1 MAVESP
7 GRPEEQQP
15 SGSATVDEHEPRDP
29 DGGRDPRL
37 AFTSPTDNA
46 PVPAPVPTQGGEDRT
61 APGAAADDDADG
73 PEDGR
78 TKPGPK
84 PAGKNGKAPAGGEGS
99 GPKPKGAAAK
109 PADAD
114 AGEGGKT
121 SGKDAGSGSRSGSAS
136 ESKPKP
142 KPAASAKRTTGGGEA
157 ASGSRPKADQT
168 SAEADDGAGA
178 GKASDGGKP
187 PGRSQSREGS
197 GEKAAPAP
205 KAKAAPKA
213 KSDTAPESAKA
224 PERTPETD
232 SPAKPAPAAKR
243 AATAPAPKPGG
254 DSAAKDAAAP
264 EPKAAGAAAEA
275 GPSAGAKGSG
285 TGAKPRPKSGTPPE
299 PQGDA
304 AEKGAATPKAPAAGA
319 APRPKAE
326 GDAPE
331 ADASDARPAPRPK
344 AADAPAARRG
354 EAPAGATPSEKP
366 RPVPGAAGTGD
377 LPGAPSTDDL
387 PGASRPKAAGGAA
400 RGGTTPGKPRSA
412 SDGTGTGAP
421 PSASRPK
428 AGGSAGSGPRP
439 ASGPEAADAAADGA
453 TASGRPRSAPGASG
467 AQGDTATATF
477 RVADVASGGGGSG
490 ASGSARSQADGG
502 AVPGARVGEGSEGAL
517 GASRGGREGSAASG
531 GSEAA
536 EARVEGDSAPGRAR
550 EAAGAGSGAA
560 DDAPDSG
567 SDSASGAAEDTAHSG
582 PGSGTGVSDAAPD
595 SGSGSGSGLGSG
607 SGSGSPADAP
617 DRSAG
622 FPAASSRG
630 KDSATASFRLVA
642 EAEAAKAGGD
652 DRLRAA
658 VAAWVT
664 KTGDDGPGD
673 AAAVAGDV
681 DDVSVADEPADAVP
695 DTAGSDD
702 EPADTPPAGKL
713 AGPPGSTF
721 VPLKTDADLP
731 PKPAAPPPPPTTP
744 PAVAAPPAAPAA
756 PPAVPAPAAAPDSAP
771 PKPPAGPDSPP
782 GWERTQQQPLPPYE
796 EKRPL
801 DLLAEL
807 TNTPPPPETLTR
819 TLVRRVK
826 IWTPLVILLAIIL
839 GVVQMLRPLPAPT
852 LTLTAASGYSFEGGT
867 PEMPWPS
874 EGQASIDVAGL
885 GSLGSYG
892 KQKSVPIGSVAKVM
906 TAYVILRDHPMKPG
920 GKGASIPVD
929 DTAVDEA
936 ALSSEGETTVELDP
950 DSKLSQKEALQ
961 ALLIASANNVAR
973 LLARWHSDGD
983 MQAFVDEM
991 NKTAEEL
998 GMDGTTYSDPSGLKE
1013 STVSTAEDQVILG
1026 KAAMKDPLFKQIVA
1040 MPVYTDSRG
1049 DDHDNSNKMVPLH
1062 GIGIKVG
1069 STTKAGGNFL
1079 FATEKKVAG
1088 EQQLIVGAVLGQY
1101 AVPQLP
1107 TAMEFGRQLMAEG
1120 EKALT
1125 DMTVVKKGDV
1135 VGEVE
1140 DGLGGTT
1147 PVVATEDVVAP
1158 GWGGL
1163 KVGLELGTDR
1173 TGEVPH
1179 EGAKGDPVGVLTMG
1193 SGQGEVR
1200 VPVALAEDMAEPGI
1214 GAKLSRLG

>member
-1 MAVESP
+1 M
-7 GRPEEQQP
+7 
-15 SGSATVDEHEPRDP
+15 
-29 DGGRDPRL
+29 
-37 AFTSPTDNA
+37 
-46 PVPAPVPTQGGEDRT
+46 
-61 APGAAADDDADG
+61 
-73 PEDGR
+73 
-78 TKPGPK
+78 
-84 PAGKNGKAPAGGEGS
+84 
-99 GPKPKGAAAK
+99 
-109 PADAD
+109 
-114 AGEGGKT
+114 
-121 SGKDAGSGSRSGSAS
+121 
-136 ESKPKP
+136 
-142 KPAASAKRTTGGGEA
+142 
-157 ASGSRPKADQT
+157 
-168 SAEADDGAGA
+168 
-178 GKASDGGKP
+178 
-187 PGRSQSREGS
+187 
-197 GEKAAPAP
+197 
-205 KAKAAPKA
+205 
-213 KSDTAPESAKA
+213 
-224 PERTPETD
+224 
-232 SPAKPAPAAKR
+232 
-243 AATAPAPKPGG
+243 
-254 DSAAKDAAAP
+254 
-264 EPKAAGAAAEA
+264 
-275 GPSAGAKGSG
+275 
-285 TGAKPRPKSGTPPE
+285 
-299 PQGDA
+299 
-304 AEKGAATPKAPAAGA
+304 
-319 APRPKAE
+319 E
-326 GDAPE
+326 GD
-331 ADASDARPAPRPK
+331 
-344 AADAPAARRG
+344 
-354 EAPAGATPSEKP
+354 
-366 RPVPGAAGTGD
+366 
-377 LPGAPSTDDL
+377 L
-387 PGASRPKAAGGAA
+387 
-400 RGGTTPGKPRSA
+400 
-412 SDGTGTGAP
+412 
-421 PSASRPK
+421 
-428 AGGSAGSGPRP
+428 
-439 ASGPEAADAAADGA
+439 
-453 TASGRPRSAPGASG
+453 
-467 AQGDTATATF
+467 
-477 RVADVASGGGGSG
+477 
-490 ASGSARSQADGG
+490 
-502 AVPGARVGEGSEGAL
+502 
-517 GASRGGREGSAASG
+517 
-531 GSEAA
+531 
-536 EARVEGDSAPGRAR
+536 APGRAR
-550 EAAGAGSGAA
+550 EAADAGSGGSGDTA
-560 DDAPDSG
+560 DSGPGSGSSEGAPDSG
-567 SDSASGAAEDTAHSG
+567 SR
-582 PGSGTGVSDAAPD
+582 
-595 SGSGSGSGLGSG
+595 SGLGSG
-607 SGSGSPADAP
+607 SGSSEDAPDGSIGSPATGP
-617 DRSAG
+617 RT
-622 FPAASSRG
+622 

-642 EAEAAKAGGD
+642 EADAAKVSSD

-664 KTGDDGPGD
+664 KTGDDEPSD
-673 AAAVAGDV
+673 AVAGDV
-681 DDVSVADEPADAVP
+681 EDVSVADEPADAVP
-695 DTAGSDD
+695 DAAGDD
-702 EPADTPPAGKL
+702 GPAGTPPVGKL

-731 PKPAAPPPPPTTP
+731 PRPAAPPPPPTM
-744 PAVAAPPAAPAA
+744 PPAAPAVPA
-756 PPAVPAPAAAPDSAP
+756 TPPAVPAPAAAPDSAP
-771 PKPPAGPDSPP
+771 PEPAAGPDSPP

-826 IWTPLVILLAIIL
+826 IWTPLVILLAIVL
-839 GVVQMLRPLPAPT
+839 GVVQMLRPLPAPA
-852 LTLTAASGYSFEGGT
+852 LTLTAASSYSFEGGT
-867 PEMPWPS
+867 PEMPWPG

-906 TAYVILRDHPMKPG
+906 TAYIILRDHPMKPG
-920 GKGASIPVD
+920 GQGASIPVD

-983 MQAFVDEM
+983 MKAFVDEM
-991 NKTAEEL
+991 NRTAEEL

-1013 STVSTAEDQVILG
+1013 STVSTAEDQVLLG

-1107 TAMEFGRQLMAEG
+1107 TAMEFGRQLMAAG

-1135 VGEVE
+1135 VGEVD

-1163 KVGLELGTDR
+1163 KVGLELGPDR

-1179 EGAKGDPVGVLTMG
+1179 EGAKGDRVGVLTMG